1 MTINLATIG
10 AKVKF
15 LREKAN
21 LTQKQLAEYLS
32 VDQSLISKFE
42 NGERSINSDALNKL
56 ADLFCCTVELLNSEN
71 SIQEYS
77 ISFRTTNLTIDD
89 MKILATINRIA
100 LNQLKME
107 RLARGG
113 TNE

>member
-1 MTINLATIG
+1 MTIDLVSMG
-10 AKVKF
+10 AKIKF

-21 LTQKQLAEYLS
+21 LTQTQIAEYLC

-42 NGERSINSDALNKL
+42 KGERSINSDALNKL
-56 ADLFCCTVELLNSEN
+56 ADLFCCTVELLNSEE
-71 SIQEYS
+71 SVQEYS
-77 ISFRTTNLTIDD
+77 ISFRTSNLTIDD

-100 LNQLKME
+100 LNQLKMD